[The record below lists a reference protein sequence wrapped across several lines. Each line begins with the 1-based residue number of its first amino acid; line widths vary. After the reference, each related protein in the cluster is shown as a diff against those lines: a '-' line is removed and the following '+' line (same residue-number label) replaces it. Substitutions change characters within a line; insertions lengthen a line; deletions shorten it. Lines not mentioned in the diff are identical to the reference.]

1 MGLAYGVWCVT
12 WVYIYMVYV
21 QTSLDNCVLCRQIW
35 DSLSVRSRFG
45 WVWPIECGVLHGYI
59 YIYIWYIHGFSAEA
73 CFVLR

>member
-1 MGLAYGVWCVT
+1 MCYMGI
-12 WVYIYMVYV
+12 YIYMVYV

-59 YIYIWYIHGFSAEA
+59 YIWYMFRLVWITVFYADRYGI
-73 CFVLR
+73 V